1 MEKQRL
7 LIQSILMIAP
17 LVTSPIA
24 LAGTVAPTSPT
35 TSPTVDVPACYFK
48 TSSGQLIDLTDK
60 CGFIK
65 PAACASSLGSFSRDK
80 VLATFCQQNKKCVL
94 TNTCGDM
101 PRGINTPPPGTPMG
115 FTPSKQTVA

>member
-1 MEKQRL
+1 MQKHRL
-7 LIQSILMIAP
+7 LIQSILIIIPFLTSQIA
-17 LVTSPIA
+17 I
-24 LAGTVAPTSPT
+24 AGTAVPPSSVI
-35 TSPTVDVPACYFK
+35 SPTVDVPACYFK

-65 PAACASSLGSFSRDK
+65 PSACATSLGSSSRDK
-80 VLATFCQQNKKCVL
+80 VLTAFCQQNKKCAL

-101 PRGINTPPPGTPMG
+101 PRGLNTPVPGTPMG